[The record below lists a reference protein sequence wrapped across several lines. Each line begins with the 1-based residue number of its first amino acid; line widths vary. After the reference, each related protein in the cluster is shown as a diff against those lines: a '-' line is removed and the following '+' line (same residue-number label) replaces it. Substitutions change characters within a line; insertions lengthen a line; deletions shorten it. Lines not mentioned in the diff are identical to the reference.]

1 MLLQIL
7 RKGHGFEHN
16 LLVEHRGIEQVESVF
31 LPHGEA
37 EVSNVEPL
45 LLAGDGDD
53 VTVAH
58 CLAQQTAVR
67 DNRLGDISELRT
79 RYTLLHPTDLADIFR
94 MFTQGLITIGV
105 RTHIID
111 VDRLKSLEGRIRCL
125 DLSHDTL
132 VGVGRDPLGEV
143 MDAAGVAVGPTLTIT
158 HVSEGIKVSLPGILA
173 TIGTECESRDILNER
188 GAVELTGIHNQ
199 SLGAELL
206 ERVGH
211 IGYTQELTGKEE
223 WQIRGLRLLTS
234 FSEQSAYGRAIDLLI
249 VEALSCPGVDRDR
262 QKQTE

>member
-16 LLVEHRGIEQVESVF
+16 LLVEHRGIEQVEPVF

-37 EVSNVEPL
+37 EVSNVEPF

-58 CLAQQTAVR
+58 CLTQQSAVR

-79 RYTLLHPTDLADIFR
+79 RNTLFHPTDITDIFGV
-94 MFTQGLITIGV
+94 FTQGLITIRV
-105 RTHIID
+105 RTHVVDI
-111 VDRLKSLEGRIRCL
+111 DRLKSLEGRIRCL
-125 DLSHDTL
+125 NLSHDAL
-132 VGVGRDPLGEV
+132 VCISRDPLGEV
-143 MDAAGVAVGPTLTIT
+143 MDTAGIAVGPTLPIA
-158 HVSEGIKVSLPGILA
+158 HASEGIEVSLPGILA
-173 TIGTECESRDILNER
+173 TIGTKCEGRDILNER

-199 SLGAELL
+199 PLGAELL
-206 ERVGH
+206 EGVGH

-223 WQIRGLRLLTS
+223 WQIRGLRLLTGL
-234 FSEQSAYGRAIDLLI
+234 SEQSAYSRAIDLLI
-249 VEALSCPGVDRDR
+249 VEALGSPGVDRDR